1 MSGRGRGRGRGGMPI
16 SHPDGFQVKPYEAR
30 RFPPLVP
37 PLGHCGRG
45 SFPVHTGGSPADSK
59 MLDIC
64 RRLQEHEA
72 SFASKIPGT
81 QRSIDIVRY
90 SDRYTAATAPNAVFA
105 RSPYCRLTIG
115 VHYPVELHP
124 SGFKSKAAKRSR
136 ASAADVLQG
145 ASWAAE
151 DELEVLKAAAQADAE
166 REGED
171 GEGGGE
177 EGERSRK
184 REGRYDDAEQDRE
197 EGEEG
202 EGEDDD
208 DLEEEEEEE
217 EILGDEG
224 GFAYGDG
231 FEDGADDMDSGGEDE
246 PTY

>member
-1 MSGRGRGRGRGGMPI
+1 
-16 SHPDGFQVKPYEAR
+16 
-30 RFPPLVP
+30 
-37 PLGHCGRG
+37 
-45 SFPVHTGGSPADSK
+45 
-59 MLDIC
+59 MLEVC
-64 RRLQEHEA
+64 RRLREHEA

-81 QRSIDIVRY
+81 QRANDIVRY

-105 RSPYCRLTIG
+105 RSSYCRLTVG
-115 VHYPVELHP
+115 VHYPVELQP
-124 SGFKSKAAKRSR
+124 SGSKSQGTKRSR
-136 ASAADVLQG
+136 SSAGDMFQG
-145 ASWAAE
+145 ASWGAE

-166 REGED
+166 LDGED

-197 EGEEG
+197 EGDEG

-208 DLEEEEEEE
+208 DLDDEEEEDD
-217 EILGDEG
+217 ILGDAG